1 MIFSA
6 SLTKSSSPSAKQNA
20 APKVQENIL
29 QPSTADDF
37 QMDFNDDFFFGK
49 NLLTFEMHPTQRDID
64 LKIQVQQQKLIKDPL

>member
-37 QMDFNDDFFFGK
+37 QMDFNDDFFWKEFI
-49 NLLTFEMHPTQRDID
+49 NY
-64 LKIQVQQQKLIKDPL
+64 